1 MTFSFLEYVASA
13 LFVLGYI
20 TITLEHRIRTSKSA
34 VALTLGSLLWLIVA
48 FTGGEHFV
56 EDIGHAGSEIFGIV
70 IFLLAAMALVE
81 VLVHYKFFDIVRS
94 KLLAWELSE
103 RKQFIVVSIFS
114 FLLSA
119 VIDNL
124 TTTIVMIQMSRKFF
138 RGENLIRVAG
148 MIVIA
153 ANAGGAFSPIGDVTT
168 IMLWL
173 AGKFQSNDIILG
185 GVLPAL
191 ALLIVAVTLT
201 YSKIKPDPF
210 DVKDESGTK
219 FGKSEKIIIA
229 MVFVSFALPVIM
241 NAMGLPPYLGLLLG
255 LGLVWIAIDLLKQVR
270 PRQTHLDASIEE
282 FIRKTDIP
290 SLKFF
295 IGILLTVSALS
306 SLGVLGMFSHAF
318 YGESPSTVRIVLGNV
333 ALGAL
338 SAVVDNVPLTAIVID
353 TLPTNLA
360 SLWVLLALTVG
371 TGGSMLVIGSA
382 AGVVAMGMI
391 KELTFSKYIQVA
403 FVPAAAGFAAAVG
416 VWCLQYFIL
425 GI

>member
-1 MTFSFLEYVASA
+1 MAST

-20 TITLEHRIRTSKSA
+20 AITLEHRLHTSKSA
-34 VALTLGSLLWLIVA
+34 VAIILGSVLWLLVA
-48 FTGGEHFV
+48 FTGGEHFA

-70 IFLLAAMALVE
+70 AFLLAAMALVE

-103 RKQFIVVSIFS
+103 RKQFVVISLFA

-119 VIDNL
+119 IIDNL

-148 MIVIA
+148 MVVIA

-173 AGKFQSNDIILG
+173 AGKFQSNDILLG
-185 GVLPAL
+185 GLLPAA
-191 ALLIVAVTLT
+191 ALLIVAVLLM
-201 YSKIKPDPF
+201 YPRIRPDSF
-210 DVKDESGTK
+210 DAQDEAGAK

-229 MVFVSFALPVIM
+229 MVFISFALPVVM

-255 LGLVWIAIDLLKQVR
+255 LGLVWVAVDLVKQVR

-295 IGILLTVSALS
+295 IGILLTVSALG
-306 SLGVLGMFSHAF
+306 SLGVLEMFSHAF
-318 YGESPSTVRIVLGNV
+318 FGDHPSITRIVAGNV
-333 ALGAL
+333 ALGLL
-338 SAVVDNVPLTAIVID
+338 SAIVDNVPLTAIAID
-353 TLPTNLA
+353 TLPTNLT

-371 TGGSMLVIGSA
+371 TGGSLLIIGSA
-382 AGVVAMGMI
+382 AGVVAMGMV

-403 FVPAAAGFAAAVG
+403 FVPALAGFAAAVA
-416 VWCLQYFIL
+416 VWCIQFFVF